1 MTNSIAIILIVKE
14 KLTKYKEEKIMKKL
28 NTKTGL
34 ILSSAALALGILAV
48 PVFADTNTETT
59 NQVNLA
65 PMAAVTENTQTVEN
79 TQPVDNNTKNNYM
92 NLDAMQNMHESTVMQ
107 EAMNSG
113 NVDKMKE
120 AMNSPEIKA
129 QLGEDAVNAMNQM
142 MSNENMNAMH
152 SGNMMG
158 TGTNMMSNGN
168 MNAMHSGNMM
178 GSGTNMM
185 NW

>member
-1 MTNSIAIILIVKE
+1 
-14 KLTKYKEEKIMKKL
+14 MKKL
-28 NTKTGL
+28 NAKAGL

-48 PVFADTNTETT
+48 PVFAGTNTETA
-59 NQVNLA
+59 NQANLA
-65 PMAAVTENTQTVEN
+65 PMAAVTDNTQPVEN
-79 TQPVDNNTKNNYM
+79 TQPVDNTTKNNYM
-92 NLDAMQNMHESTVMQ
+92 NVEAMQNMHESTVMQ

-129 QLGEDAVNAMNQM
+129 QIGEDAVDAMNQM

-152 SGNMMG
+152 
-158 TGTNMMSNGN
+158 NGN
-168 MNAMHSGNMM
+168 MNSMHNGNMM